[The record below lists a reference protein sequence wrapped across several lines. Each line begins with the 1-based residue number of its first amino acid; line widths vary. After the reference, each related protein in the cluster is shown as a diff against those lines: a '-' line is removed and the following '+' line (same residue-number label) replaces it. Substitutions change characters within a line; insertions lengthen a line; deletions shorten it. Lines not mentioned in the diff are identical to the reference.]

1 MNAFVISNNGAR
13 FNHTKVILSRVGF
26 NVSLHTPIKY
36 DSDELNSAFSSQYK
50 ETKSFKVN
58 SAKNTSYDYA
68 HLNKSSDKLRKTFS
82 NKIAFETILQ
92 TFISSDTFGPD
103 EWIFLFED
111 DIGMQSKVADP
122 YCAIRSAMLI
132 ASPSISLPMPV
143 PVRKKKKKNSPPHDK
158 GQRVGDGI
166 IYLGMCR
173 HFTSVCQPLVST
185 KNEQLPRLD
194 STIEIQRCF
203 GACAHA
209 FGVVKW
215 KAPFLLSVFR
225 SLHNEFS
232 DYSAFHYFDMGL
244 LLFGQLVHPILLVG
258 SNLPSPQLGHNHLGL
273 FYQDRRRFTSLID
286 G

>member
-1 MNAFVISNNGAR
+1 MSSKRYLIFYALILSIVIVINYNLFYLSSYEQYCDKFVNRISLNAFVISNNGAR

-50 ETKSFKVN
+50 ETKSLKVN

-111 DIGMQSKVADP
+111 DIGMQSEVADP

-143 PVRKKKKKNSPPHDK
+143 PVRKKKKNSPPHDK

-173 HFTSVCQPLVST
+173 HFTSVCQPLTVSNK
-185 KNEQLPRLD
+185 KNAKC
-194 STIEIQRCF
+194 I
-203 GACAHA
+203 
-209 FGVVKW
+209 
-215 KAPFLLSVFR
+215 FLL
-225 SLHNEFS
+225 
-232 DYSAFHYFDMGL
+232 Y
-244 LLFGQLVHPILLVG
+244 LFTLVNSRV
-258 SNLPSPQLGHNHLGL
+258 LPL
-273 FYQDRRRFTSLID
+273 
-286 G
+286 